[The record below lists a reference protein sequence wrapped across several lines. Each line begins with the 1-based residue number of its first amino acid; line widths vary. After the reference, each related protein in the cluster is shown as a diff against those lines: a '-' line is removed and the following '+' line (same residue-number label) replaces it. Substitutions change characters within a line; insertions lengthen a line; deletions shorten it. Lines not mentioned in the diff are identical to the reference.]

1 MDYSPPG
8 SSVRGILQARI
19 LEWVASPFPRKSFQP
34 RDQTEVSWTAG
45 RLFTDWAIRD
55 ATKEVTN
62 IPLLLSPWLW
72 AHLIIVIIM
81 TFGKLC
87 WLFIYTVLCHPF
99 PERHTILD
107 EQSYR
112 SFAPEREAWGLSL
125 SSGSPDVERTFSE
138 RIYLRAGPRAWISP
152 AGAAALSHVWLH
164 LSSNFQSRFQLVWE
178 DSQILY
184 NISSLT
190 NSFTKT
196 DSLISVWKQLIL

>member
-19 LEWVASPFPRKSFQP
+19 LEWVASPFSRKSFQP

-112 SFAPEREAWGLSL
+112 SFTPEREAWGLSL
-125 SSGSPDVERTFSE
+125 SSGSPDVKHTFS
-138 RIYLRAGPRAWISP
+138 YLRAGPHAWISP

-190 NSFTKT
+190 NSFAKS